1 VDGDFYDLSYSM
13 RRWTLGLAITGFV
26 IAILM
31 AVTLLVL
38 WNVYIVQDYRTIH
51 DLAQSVAQMRS
62 QHFIHEPG
70 ARWAVL
76 AMGCTFFAIIIV
88 ALSLYFTAYLT
99 QRRFRSRQTEWL
111 NQATHEL
118 KIPLA
123 NVQLFAQTIQKG
135 HVSAQESQ
143 VFVGYILQ
151 ETHRLQ
157 GLVNRIL
164 QARRVDS
171 AAVKVRNRIEVG
183 RMMAQVA
190 KAQLFQVELRAPA
203 EELWV
208 RGDRVMLEATLENLL
223 GNAMKYGDGSA
234 PVLEARRQG
243 GHVEI
248 EVSDRGIGIPPR
260 YRRDIFRRFFRT
272 PLPEHKKRE
281 GTGLGLHI
289 VRTTVRRHH
298 GEIGVRD
305 NPGGGSVFWIRLP
318 LAKERKT

>member
-1 VDGDFYDLSYSM
+1 M

-62 QHFIHEPG
+62 QHFSHEPG

-88 ALSLYFTAYLT
+88 ALSLYFAAYLT

-123 NVQLFAQTIQKG
+123 NVQLFAQTLQKG
-135 HVSAQESQ
+135 HVSVQESQ

-151 ETHRLQ
+151 ETRRLQ

-183 RMMAQVA
+183 RLMAEVA
-190 KAQLFQVELRAPA
+190 KAQLFQV
-203 EELWV
+203 
-208 RGDRVMLEATLENLL
+208 DRVMLEATLENLL

-243 GHVEI
+243 GSVEI

-318 LAKERKT
+318 LAKERKA